1 MTLQGWYGPDKLLR
15 NYKKLIILSM
25 EGLGKN
31 SRASFQKLLDE
42 VANCKK
48 KNKKTVK
55 NGFLP
60 PKKPSIW
67 NILEAPS
74 PQVNNFRCKTKKQT
88 FGFKSFKSPLPPKWC
103 SGSITDPIS
112 CLWGKSINNK
122 LSLLLKSKIS
132 KIFDSFF
139 FGFYIFF

>member
-48 KNKKTVK
+48 KKK
-55 NGFLP
+55 NGEKWLFT
-60 PKKPSIW
+60 PKKAF
-67 NILEAPS
+67 NLEH
-74 PQVNNFRCKTKKQT
+74 FR
-88 FGFKSFKSPLPPKWC
+88 SPLPPREQ
-103 SGSITDPIS
+103 
-112 CLWGKSINNK
+112 
-122 LSLLLKSKIS
+122 
-132 KIFDSFF
+132 F
-139 FGFYIFF
+139 